1 MTARDDSLDALAL
14 ERLTMRRY
22 LLGMVCQ
29 GVWWSGYIL
38 FPFVLAKS
46 LLAPG
51 WLVTFTVVLESAS
64 MVLAIYWGR
73 MLERGGRRRWLLRG
87 GLGGRAVMVLML
99 LVRGPLAFTALLAVV
114 YFFSSLVY
122 PAQNGILQANIR
134 ADRRGEAYGR
144 GALAQHLTA
153 AAVSL
158 LLGLQLDRDPQSY
171 RWLYPLLGLVGF
183 VHLLILARL
192 PRPAAERDAA
202 VAASPRPSPGRYGVR
217 ELVDATVSPFREA
230 AATFRVDRDFYWFEI
245 NFMIYGIAY
254 MMLMPVVPLYFTEEL
269 DLSYQQISHARVLIA
284 SLGVAL
290 LGPLMGRL
298 MDRHHPV
305 RLSSASYA
313 ALALYPLALAAGT
326 LLPSLPPAAVAYAA
340 FGVYAVAMAG
350 VNVTWNVGS
359 ISFAPPGRGGYY
371 QGVHVAMV
379 GGRGLIGPLIGF
391 AVLRLLGYREVFAVA
406 AVIFLG
412 AAFSSALL
420 GRRLDRRARPAPEA
434 CRPPAPMRS

>member
-1 MTARDDSLDALAL
+1 MTARDDNLDALAL

-51 WLVTFTVVLESAS
+51 WLVTFTVILESAS

-73 MLERGGRRRWLLRG
+73 MLERGGRRRWLVWG
-87 GLGGRAVMVLML
+87 GLGGRAIMVLML

-153 AAVSL
+153 AAMSL
-158 LLGLQLDRDPQSY
+158 LLGALLDRDPQSY

-192 PRPAAERDAA
+192 PRPAGDLEAAAAPETSRRTRRVLDLRHLAAE
-202 VAASPRPSPGRYGVR
+202 AASP
-217 ELVDATVSPFREA
+217 FHEA
-230 AATFRVDRDFYWFEI
+230 AATFREDRDFYWFEV

-305 RLSSASYA
+305 RLSSVSYA
-313 ALALYPLALAAGT
+313 VLALYPLTLAAGT
-326 LLPSLPPAAVAYAA
+326 LLPSVAPALVAYAA
-340 FGVYAVAMAG
+340 FGVYALAMAG
-350 VNVTWNVGS
+350 INVTWNVGS

-371 QGVHVAMV
+371 QGIHVAMV
-379 GGRGLIGPLIGF
+379 GGRGLIGPVIGF

-406 AVIFLG
+406 AVIFL
-412 AAFSSALL
+412 AAAVSSSLL
-420 GRRLDRRARPAPEA
+420 GRRLDRRDQA
-434 CRPPAPMRS
+434 PPA

>member
-1 MTARDDSLDALAL
+1 MTARSDTLDAIAL

-51 WLVTFTVVLESAS
+51 WLVTFTVILESAS

-73 MLERGGRRRWLLRG
+73 MLERGGRRRWLFWG
-87 GLGGRAVMVLML
+87 GLGGRAIMVLML
-99 LVRGPLAFTALLAVV
+99 LVRGPLAFTSLLAVV

-122 PAQNGILQANIR
+122 PAQNGILQENIR

-153 AAVSL
+153 AAMSL
-158 LLGLQLDRDPQSY
+158 LLGALLDRDPMCF

-192 PRPAAERDAA
+192 PRPAGGRDPDVVVTPRRAREWPSLRRLADAA
-202 VAASPRPSPGRYGVR
+202 
-217 ELVDATVSPFREA
+217 TSPFHEA
-230 AATFRVDRDFYWFEI
+230 AATFREDRDFYWFEI

-305 RLSSASYA
+305 RLSSVSYA
-313 ALALYPLALAAGT
+313 ALALYPLTLAAGT
-326 LLPSLPPAAVAYAA
+326 LLPSVSPALIAYAA
-340 FGVYAVAMAG
+340 FGVYALAMAG

-391 AVLRLLGYREVFAVA
+391 AVLRLLGYREVFVVA
-406 AVIFLG
+406 AAIFVG
-412 AAFSSALL
+412 AAVSSALL
-420 GRRLDRRARPAPEA
+420 GRRLGRRGL
-434 CRPPAPMRS
+434 PPAA

>member
-1 MTARDDSLDALAL
+1 MTARSDTLDALAL

-51 WLVTFTVVLESAS
+51 WLVTFTVILESAS

-73 MLERGGRRRWLLRG
+73 MLERGGRRRWLFWG

-122 PAQNGILQANIR
+122 PAQNGILQENIR

-153 AAVSL
+153 AAMSL
-158 LLGLQLDRDPQSY
+158 LLGALLDRDPMSF

-192 PRPAAERDAA
+192 PRPAGGRDPDVAGA
-202 VAASPRPSPGRYGVR
+202 CSCATPRRARAWPSLRRLADAAASP
-217 ELVDATVSPFREA
+217 FHEA
-230 AATFRVDRDFYWFEI
+230 AATFREDRDFYWFEI

-305 RLSSASYA
+305 RLSSVSYA
-313 ALALYPLALAAGT
+313 ALALYPLMLAAGT
-326 LLPSLPPAAVAYAA
+326 LLPSVSPALIAYAA
-340 FGVYAVAMAG
+340 FGVYALAMAG

-391 AVLRLLGYREVFAVA
+391 AVLRLLGYREVFVVA
-406 AVIFLG
+406 AAIFVG
-412 AAFSSALL
+412 AAVSSALL
-420 GRRLDRRARPAPEA
+420 GRRLGRRGL
-434 CRPPAPMRS
+434 PPSA

>member
-1 MTARDDSLDALAL
+1 
-14 ERLTMRRY
+14 MRRY

-46 LLAPG
+46 LHAPG
-51 WLVTFTVVLESAS
+51 WLVTFTVILESAS

-73 MLERGGRRRWLLRG
+73 MLEHGGRRRWLIRG
-87 GLGGRAVMVLML
+87 GLGGRAIMVLML

-153 AAVSL
+153 AAMSL
-158 LLGLQLDRDPQSY
+158 LLGFLLDRDPLSY
-171 RWLYPLLGLVGF
+171 RWLYPLLGFAGF
-183 VHLLILARL
+183 AHLLILARL
-192 PRPAAERDAA
+192 PRPAGA
-202 VAASPRPSPGRYGVR
+202 VASEPAGAPATLRRLRESTSVR
-217 ELVDATVSPFREA
+217 RLVAATVSPFHEA
-230 AATFRVDRDFYWFEI
+230 AATFREDRDFYWFEV
-245 NFMIYGIAY
+245 NFMIYGVAY
-254 MMLMPVVPLYFTEEL
+254 MMLTPVVPLYFTEVL

-305 RLSSASYA
+305 RLSTVSYA
-313 ALALYPLALAAGT
+313 VLALYPVALAVGS
-326 LLPSLPPAAVAYAA
+326 LLPSVAPATVAYAA
-340 FGVYAVAMAG
+340 FGVYALAMAG

-379 GGRGLIGPLIGF
+379 GARGLIGPLIGF

-406 AVIFLG
+406 AVIFL
-412 AAFSSALL
+412 AAAASSALL
-420 GRRLDRRARPAPEA
+420 GRRLN
-434 CRPPAPMRS
+434 SQ